1 MEEVQKAF
9 DRLTQS
15 NNFSC
20 IDNEDLKIVALAIWH
35 SGFIPIVNDSISSI
49 PVAGYVIDK
58 LRRFSCVPQEAK
70 CELTALTRIL
80 KSSLESDAEQKNLAT
95 NKRLDP
101 LAIEWGLESDLKIEV
116 RRLLKY
122 QSRSYRPVEHDAPN

>member
-80 KSSLESDAEQKNLAT
+80 KSSLESEAEQKNLAT

-101 LAIEWGLESDLKIEV
+101 LAIEWVNRPDFSRHFIDIQLSVLRRSDESTI
-116 RRLLKY
+116 Y
-122 QSRSYRPVEHDAPN
+122 